1 MSKVPVPSRG
11 QPLDISYISQ
21 LATAINQISGQI
33 SPSVSK
39 YVTVDTPNSGKQS
52 VRTAEAKILGGFV
65 EVASTSN
72 VNAGNEKTFSYDF
85 SADFKF
91 PPIVV
96 ASPINVGNT
105 EAGRNVVVILNS
117 PTTSKVDGVV
127 RFNVSG
133 DLTVGVS
140 LIALGIPV

>member
-33 SPSVSK
+33 SPSVNK

-52 VRTAEAKILGGFV
+52 VRTAEAKIIGGFV
-65 EVASTSN
+65 EVANTSN
-72 VNAGNEKTFSYDF
+72 VNAGNEKPFIYDF

-117 PTTSKVDGVV
+117 PTTSRVDGVV

-133 DLTVGVS
+133 DLSVGVNI
-140 LIALGIPV
+140 IAIGIPV